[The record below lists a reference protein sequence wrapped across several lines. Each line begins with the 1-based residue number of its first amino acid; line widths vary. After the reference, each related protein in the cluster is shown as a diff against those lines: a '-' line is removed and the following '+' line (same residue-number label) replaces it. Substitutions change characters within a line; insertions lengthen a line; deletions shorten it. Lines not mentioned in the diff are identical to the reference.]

1 MPSNSLSPR
10 RCSFC
15 SRVLDESGQGRW
27 KYCKPPRDCA
37 DKARVLQVE
46 KNLERFNAKIP
57 DKKAWQRAHKVLQ
70 RRGLTRRDFLATL
83 LVAGALEA
91 WPESR
96 SAREERAWETLRNI
110 RASVAV
116 GEDGF
121 IDDEVAALQNLV
133 PQIANYNSGFA
144 KQLDGHCEAIRRD
157 LGGPTFNRAIKLA
170 NNSTRKWAHQGEY
183 LHIAVSLLIEANLR
197 RIQINLGDEPPSS
210 AELREVKRLAHGAYT
225 IAEGL
230 CWRSSQQRLLSKLV
244 RHQAMRWESRIVT
257 VHAREPEKAKP
268 EIEILRRLSYELEA
282 EGFDASRVWI
292 DTLAEEVSYFAL
304 LEDFKSAEARL
315 DELRDRAQKLPS
327 NSPYNQLSL
336 LRTEIELL
344 LAKGNETKAIALIS
358 VYIAGWLE
366 HPNVQQKHAILSWAK
381 RLGKKCPPVPEFS
394 GDRRPVRM
402 TGILPFFYFDDRFA
416 SF

>member
-15 SRVLDESGQGRW
+15 SRVLEEPGQGRW
-27 KYCKPPRDCA
+27 MYCKPPRDCA
-37 DKARVLQVE
+37 DKARIAQVE
-46 KNLERFNAKIP
+46 KNFEKFYAKIP
-57 DKKAWQRAHKVLQ
+57 DKKAWQRSHKILQ
-70 RRGLTRRDFLATL
+70 RHGLTRRDFLATL
-83 LVAGALEA
+83 LGSSALEA

-96 SAREERAWETLRNI
+96 SAREECAWETLQNI

-116 GEDGF
+116 GKDTF
-121 IDDEVAALQNLV
+121 LDHEVAALQNLV
-133 PQIANYNSGFA
+133 PQIATHNSGFA
-144 KQLDGHCEAIRRD
+144 RRLDGHCEAIRRD

-170 NNSTRKWAHQGEY
+170 ENSTRKWAHQGEY
-183 LHIAVSLLIEANLR
+183 LQTAVSMLIETNLR
-197 RIQINLGDEPPSS
+197 RIQVNLGDEPPSS
-210 AELREVKRLAHGAYT
+210 AELRKVKRLAHRAYT

-268 EIEILRRLSYELEA
+268 EIETLRRLSYELEA

-292 DTLAEEVSYFAL
+292 DTLAEEVSYFTL
-304 LEDFKSAEARL
+304 REDFKSAEARL
-315 DELRDRAQKLPS
+315 YELQNRARKLPS

-344 LAKGNETKAIALIS
+344 FAEGNDNKAIALIG

-366 HPNVQQKHAILSWAK
+366 HPNVQQKHAILSWKK
-381 RLGKKCPPVPEFS
+381 RLGKKCPLC
-394 GDRRPVRM
+394 R
-402 TGILPFFYFDDRFA
+402 
-416 SF
+416 SFREMGTPYL

>member
-1 MPSNSLSPR
+1 MPSNLLRPR
-10 RCSFC
+10 RCSIC
-15 SRVLDESGQGRW
+15 SRVLDEPGRGRW

-37 DKARVLQVE
+37 DKARIHQVE
-46 KNLERFNAKIP
+46 KYLEKFYGKIP
-57 DKKAWQRAHKVLQ
+57 DKKAWQRAHKLLQ
-70 RRGLTRRDFLATL
+70 RHGLTRRNFLATL
-83 LVAGALEA
+83 LVSSALEA

-116 GEDGF
+116 GEDSF
-121 IDDEVAALQNLV
+121 LDDEVVALQSLV
-133 PQIANYNSGFA
+133 GQIDNHNSSFA

-157 LGGPTFNRAIKLA
+157 LGGPTFMRAIKLA
-170 NNSTRKWAHQGEY
+170 ENSTHKWTEQGEY
-183 LHIAVSLLIEANLR
+183 LQAAVSMLIEANLR
-197 RIQINLGDEPPSS
+197 RIQINRGDEPPSS
-210 AELREVKRLAHGAYT
+210 ADLRKVKQLAHRAYT

-230 CWRSSQQRLLSKLV
+230 CWRLSQQRLLSKLV

-257 VHAREPEKAKP
+257 VHAKEPEKAKP
-268 EIEILRRLSYELEA
+268 EIATLRRLSYELEA

-292 DTLAEEVSYFAL
+292 DTLAEEVSYFAM
-304 LEDFKSAEARL
+304 LEDFQSAEARL

-344 LAKGNETKAIALIS
+344 LAKGNESKAIALIS

-416 SF
+416 LF